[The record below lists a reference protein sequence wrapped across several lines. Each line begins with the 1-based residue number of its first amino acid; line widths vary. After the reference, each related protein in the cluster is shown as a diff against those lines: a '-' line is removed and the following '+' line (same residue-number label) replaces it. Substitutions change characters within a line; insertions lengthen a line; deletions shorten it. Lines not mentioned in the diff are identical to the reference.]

1 MSLWIE
7 VQRKWGISLQ
17 EHLHQVRLEGT
28 MIGWG
33 TPIGIYR
40 HCTPGTGRYEVDP
53 SRWPRSEIQTLQS
66 LIQIYDCL
74 HDWLGVGHF
83 WSLLGIIAQL
93 TDHSW
98 NSLTTNK
105 KMSWFQLEPG
115 GLRNPAMRPSSRRRH
130 CCRWK
135 LRLNAGSKPL
145 NYVGSCWFQ
154 LLL

>member
-1 MSLWIE
+1 VNRGTEEMRNISSGAFAPSAPGGYHDRLRHSHRHLSTLYAGNWKVWSGPFALASLWDPDSTKSYPNI
-7 VQRKWGISLQ
+7 
-17 EHLHQVRLEGT
+17 RLFA
-28 MIGWG
+28 
-33 TPIGIYR
+33 
-40 HCTPGTGRYEVDP
+40 
-53 SRWPRSEIQTLQS
+53 
-66 LIQIYDCL
+66 
-74 HDWLGVGHF
+74 WLVGGGHF